1 MNARFAICLILLAVA
16 VGDARA
22 QEGGSGTVG
31 ELIGKFFEGL
41 DMRRPPPRPA
51 DFVAHS
57 RTGETGYTPFAA
69 PTPASDV
76 KTDVKKSAARAAAL
90 EKSSAPLRPPIAP
103 AAPASKFPTRRKN
116 GAPRRNGPSSFERV
130 SRHNR
135 PPASK
140 KGAGGAFN
148 GYRRCRT
155 SIASSVFPLM
165 SSSRSIG

>member
-31 ELIGKFFEGL
+31 ESIGKFFEGL

-90 EKSSAPLRPPIAP
+90 EKELGAAAAANRARGARVKIPDAPKERRAETKRP
-103 AAPASKFPTRRKN
+103 
-116 GAPRRNGPSSFERV
+116 
-130 SRHNR
+130 
-135 PPASK
+135 
-140 KGAGGAFN
+140 
-148 GYRRCRT
+148 
-155 SIASSVFPLM
+155 
-165 SSSRSIG
+165 